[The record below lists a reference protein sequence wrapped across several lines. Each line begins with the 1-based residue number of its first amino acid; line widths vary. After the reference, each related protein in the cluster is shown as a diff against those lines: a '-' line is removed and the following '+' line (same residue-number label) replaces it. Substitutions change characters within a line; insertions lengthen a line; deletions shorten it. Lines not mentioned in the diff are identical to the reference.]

1 MQPAPQPI
9 APNVSMSDSVVG
21 GDISTTN
28 IHITHNNGI
37 QWPHLSLV
45 VVALLVAS
53 VGMMTDSWSVEERSV
68 TEETMLGNITTTVE
82 SETGLDD
89 FSNSACTDALGVES
103 CITEKNLFGSS
114 DLSDAYDN
122 CTSQA
127 EASGANASQI
137 ESSCGALGESASAGF
152 TGMIFISLG
161 ILVLIVTLVATGLE
175 FRGTS
180 LPFSQ
185 FYPFVGSAFILTGV
199 IAWLLMMPDP
209 PEGSDPSLGF
219 SAWLTIVSIL
229 LASAAGGYTVYTN
242 RNSMI
247 GANPST
253 SRRPPGLGA
262 RTLSSDSEAREFVLR
277 ETAMGNQT
285 LSIVED
291 GQLFRITRATRGETG
306 THSEDIFMTRMDAL
320 CGFTHARFDW
330 LDTTRYLWNI
340 LAIAGLAL
348 TMLAFENASLIF
360 YTNWFILMF
369 AIGTIISML
378 QFADPELIT
387 FETKTGKHRL
397 LIYRAG
403 SNRQLTNASMDIID
417 SAMRDALRGEEIDP
431 SALNAVADAIEAEIA
446 EARRI
451 AEEAVA
457 AAEAERMQAA
467 AMAQAHAEH
476 QAKMQAEAL
485 EQARAQVAAT
495 TPAPT
500 PPVVAPTPPVQATP
514 PPAPMAPPATPI
526 PPVMNPPTPAPPTP
540 IPPAPAAPNPPPPAP
555 MPPPLQDAP
564 LPPPPSNLDLNLASA
579 MGIPTETISEPPEI
593 QMQAAPRDDSL
604 SEGEKADLLSEL
616 DED

>member
-1 MQPAPQPI
+1 
-9 APNVSMSDSVVG
+9 
-21 GDISTTN
+21 
-28 IHITHNNGI
+28 
-37 QWPHLSLV
+37 
-45 VVALLVAS
+45 
-53 VGMMTDSWSVEERSV
+53 
-68 TEETMLGNITTTVE
+68 
-82 SETGLDD
+82 
-89 FSNSACTDALGVES
+89 
-103 CITEKNLFGSS
+103 
-114 DLSDAYDN
+114 
-122 CTSQA
+122 
-127 EASGANASQI
+127 
-137 ESSCGALGESASAGF
+137 
-152 TGMIFISLG
+152 
-161 ILVLIVTLVATGLE
+161 
-175 FRGTS
+175 
-180 LPFSQ
+180 
-185 FYPFVGSAFILTGV
+185 
-199 IAWLLMMPDP
+199 
-209 PEGSDPSLGF
+209 
-219 SAWLTIVSIL
+219 
-229 LASAAGGYTVYTN
+229 
-242 RNSMI
+242 MI

-500 PPVVAPTPPVQATP
+500 TPPVVTPTPPVQATP

>member
-1 MQPAPQPI
+1 MQPQVVGSAPAMQPAPIPS
-9 APNVSMSDSVVG
+9 PTSPVG
-21 GDISTTN
+21 GGKRPDTTMI
-28 IHITHNNGI
+28 IHTMM
-37 QWPHLSLV
+37 LV
-45 VVALLVAS
+45 AALILALLGVMGDA
-53 VGMMTDSWSVEERSV
+53 WSTEKKSV
-68 TEETMLGNITTTVE
+68 TEETMLGNISTTFDNK
-82 SETGLDD
+82 TGLDD
-89 FSNSACTDALGVES
+89 FSMSFCTDGFGEQI
-103 CITEKNLFGSS
+103 CFTEQDAYGTS
-114 DLSDAYDN
+114 DLSGAYDN

-127 EASGANASQI
+127 EASGANTSQI

-180 LPFSQ
+180 LPLSQ
-185 FYPFVGSAFILTGV
+185 FYPFAGSAFILTGV

-209 PEGSDPSLGF
+209 PEGSDPSLGY
-219 SAWLTIVSIL
+219 SAWLTIISIL
-229 LASAAGGYTVYTN
+229 LASAAGGYTIYTN
-242 RNSMI
+242 RNSTTI
-247 GANPST
+247 GANLST
-253 SRRPPGLGA
+253 SHRPPGLGA

-457 AAEAERMQAA
+457 AAEAERIQAA

-500 PPVVAPTPPVQATP
+500 PPVVAPTPPVQTTP
-514 PPAPMAPPATPI
+514 PPAPMAAPAATPI